1 MEERIS
7 KLLSSRGLLSRRQAE
22 AYLQAGRITVN
33 GETAQLGQKADP
45 ERDKIAVDGV
55 PLGQPPRRVCLLLHK
70 PRGYVTTLSDE
81 RGRPTV
87 AQLVAGCGVRLYPVG
102 RLDLNSEGL
111 LLMTNDGDLAQ
122 CLTHPSHG
130 VEKEYQVRVTGP
142 VNQALPR
149 LRRPM
154 DIDGERFLPARVR
167 VLQEAEHSTLL
178 SMTITQGKNRQIRR
192 MCAAAGLTV
201 HRLRRVREGTLTL
214 GDLPCGQWRWLSEA
228 EVAQLREDAAP
239 SFCKK

>member
-7 KLLSSRGLLSRRQAE
+7 KLLSGRGLLSRRQAE
-22 AYLQAGRITVN
+22 TCIQAGRVTVN
-33 GETAQLGQKADP
+33 GLAAQLGQKADP
-45 ERDKIAVDGV
+45 ERDEIALDGV
-55 PLGQPPRRVCLLLHK
+55 LLDRAPERVCLLLNK

-81 RGRPTV
+81 QGRPTV
-87 AQLVAGCGVRLYPVG
+87 AQLISDCGYRLYPIG

-122 CLTHPSHG
+122 HLTHPSHA

-142 VNQALPR
+142 VDKALPL

-154 DIDGERFLPARVR
+154 TVDGERFLGARVR
-167 VLQEAEHSTLL
+167 VLAQTGESTLL

-192 MCAAAGLTV
+192 MCRAAGLTV
-201 HRLRRVREGTLTL
+201 HRLRRVREGALRL
-214 GDLPCGQWRWLSEA
+214 GDLPSGRWRWLTEEEISR
-228 EVAQLREDAAP
+228 L
-239 SFCKK
+239 KG